1 MKAVASFAAGIAVS
15 LLLTTPA
22 FAQGK
27 SPDHGKGGG
36 NNGAAASS
44 GKNGGG
50 KGGDV
55 TSPSQTPLAAPASV
69 TSATSAATPFA
80 WIDNANLI
88 APGAVWIGMSAVRWQ
103 NAGVSEIS
111 FPVVDAAVGINPRVQ
126 IGASVPRVV
135 GRGDIVGNEGGIGT
149 TFLNAKIGVLNDSE
163 RPLKM
168 AVTPTLEVLGHAA
181 RQWLPAGQNRV
192 QWGLP
197 VSAEFD
203 RGVSRVYGSTGYFS
217 PGIWYT
223 GVGAGS
229 QIVPR
234 VGVAVS
240 LSRDWS
246 RAAAADPAFGAPAR
260 NDISTGVS
268 VDVTPNVGVFGS
280 VGRTLK
286 TAPQFGAGTT
296 ASIGIALTADKV
308 SFKQ

>member
-1 MKAVASFAAGIAVS
+1 MKAVASLAAGVAVS
-15 LLLTTPA
+15 LLLNTPA

-27 SPDHGKGGG
+27 SQDHGKGGG
-36 NNGAAASS
+36 NGAAASS
-44 GKNGGG
+44 GKNAGG

-55 TSPSQTPLAAPASV
+55 VSSPSQTPLAAPASV

-80 WIDNANLI
+80 WIDNANLM

-111 FPVVDAAVGINPRVQ
+111 FPVVDAAVGLNPRVQ
-126 IGASVPRVV
+126 LGASVPRVV
-135 GRGDIVGNEGGIGT
+135 GRADIVGNEGGMGT

-168 AVTPTLEVLGHAA
+168 AVTPTVEVLGRATL
-181 RQWLPAGQNRV
+181 QWLPAGQSRL

-203 RGVSRVYGSTGYFS
+203 HGASRVYGSTGYFS

-240 LSRDWS
+240 LSRAWS
-246 RAAAADPAFGAPAR
+246 RAAAIDPALGRAAR

-286 TAPQFGAGTT
+286 TSPQFGAGTT
-296 ASIGIALTADKV
+296 ASIGIALTAEKI
-308 SFKQ
+308 SFKP